1 MARVTAVAGTRKKPK
16 KSLEVK
22 LDDAIRAIIKTKIEI
37 ELEGSYEKISEQVQP
52 KIKKEL
58 IDFLVA
64 NFGIAIETIVE
75 CAVVNELEMI
85 SDEHDS
91 EEEEEEDGDDSEE
104 EEGGEEEEEED

>member
-37 ELEGSYEKISEQVQP
+37 ELEGAYEKISEQVQP

-64 NFGIAIETIVE
+64 NFGIAIETIV
-75 CAVVNELEMI
+75 
-85 SDEHDS
+85 
-91 EEEEEEDGDDSEE
+91 
-104 EEGGEEEEEED
+104 